1 MLRQAANSTKYC
13 LGILLDGETYRDTQT
28 TRDREIVQ
36 PGVLQGLAWRVMRVW
51 SVDWHNNPERLL
63 ERIEKAIVEP
73 DPEPEPEVKQ
83 TFDIS
88 NEKLVAAPEKKKI
101 MRYDRSI
108 DEISPEEVRQALL
121 DVVSEQLSLPEDNA
135 TLLAAKRLGFAR
147 RGQKVEAALQRA
159 MRYLIAND
167 MIISK
172 DGKLTKK

>member
-1 MLRQAANSTKYC
+1 
-13 LGILLDGETYRDTQT
+13 
-28 TRDREIVQ
+28 
-36 PGVLQGLAWRVMRVW
+36 MRVW

-108 DEISPEEVRQALL
+108 DEISPEEVRQTLL

>member
-1 MLRQAANSTKYC
+1 
-13 LGILLDGETYRDTQT
+13 
-28 TRDREIVQ
+28 
-36 PGVLQGLAWRVMRVW
+36 
-51 SVDWHNNPERLL
+51 
-63 ERIEKAIVEP
+63 
-73 DPEPEPEVKQ
+73 
-83 TFDIS
+83 
-88 NEKLVAAPEKKKI
+88 

-108 DEISPEEVRQALL
+108 DEISPEEVRQTLL